1 MHLNKELLMIQ
12 VCVNFLFASVS
23 MAEQDNQKKLM
34 IQKVTI
40 LAGSYNFKPKQVSI
54 KVNVPVELTA
64 SKESGFTPH
73 NIVMDAEQAGMKFN
87 LSLSNEPKIIRFTP
101 TKTGKFDFY
110 CDQQLLFFQSHR
122 EKGMVGV
129 INVID

>member
-1 MHLNKELLMIQ
+1 
-12 VCVNFLFASVS
+12 
-23 MAEQDNQKKLM
+23 MAEQGGHQNFK

-40 LAGSYNFKPKQVSI
+40 LAGSYYFKPGQVSI
-54 KVNVPVELTA
+54 KVNVPVELMA
-64 SKESGFTPH
+64 SKASGFTPH

-87 LSLSNEPKIIRFTP
+87 QSLSSEPEIINFTP

-122 EKGMVGV
+122 EKGMVGI